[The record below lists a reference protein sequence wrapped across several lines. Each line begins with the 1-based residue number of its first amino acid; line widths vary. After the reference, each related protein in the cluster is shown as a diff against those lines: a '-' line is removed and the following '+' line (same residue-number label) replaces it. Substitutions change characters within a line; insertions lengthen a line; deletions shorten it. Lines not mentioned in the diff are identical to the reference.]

1 MSKKRKRDDGEI
13 RVTISES
20 DRKILLLSRE
30 IKDMEHRHSQL
41 EKKYLKVSEKMDR
54 IIDMIQECR
63 LENGLKKLVLGEDC
77 SYIS

>member
-13 RVTISES
+13 RLTIGES
-20 DRKILLLSRE
+20 DRKILILSRQ
-30 IKDMEHRHSQL
+30 IKDMEERHSQL

-54 IIDMIQECR
+54 IIDMIQEYR
-63 LENGLKKLVLGEDC
+63 LENGLKKLVLREDC